1 MVWVEFVAV
10 MQVDR
15 CFDVRR
21 IYSVDPCLGTIL
33 KRDRTRESRI
43 MLGDL
48 NVFFLQFDVKVNLCF

>member
-21 IYSVDPCLGTIL
+21 IYSVDRCICRIL